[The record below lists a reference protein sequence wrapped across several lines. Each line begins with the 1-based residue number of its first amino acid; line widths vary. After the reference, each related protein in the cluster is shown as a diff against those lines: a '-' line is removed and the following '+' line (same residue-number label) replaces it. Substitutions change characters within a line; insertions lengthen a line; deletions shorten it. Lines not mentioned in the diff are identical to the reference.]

1 MDQNVNYI
9 KVMIDSLRKK
19 VSILDEIININ
30 NQQAKIIV
38 DVKKNMVEYEA
49 SIDQKQI
56 LIDEL
61 NLLDDG
67 FQALYNRIQEE
78 IISNSTSHKEEIK
91 EMQKLISIITDK
103 SVEIQSGE
111 EKNRQVIAQQFALLK
126 RQVKGFKENRKIANQ
141 YYNTM
146 QKIDYITP
154 QFLDKK
160 K

>member
-49 SIDQKQI
+49 SIDQKQM

-78 IISNSTSHKEEIK
+78 IISNSTSHKEEVK

-126 RQVKGFKENRKIANQ
+126 REVKEFKENRKIANK
-141 YYNTM
+141 YYSTM

>member
-49 SIDQKQI
+49 SIDQKQM

-61 NLLDDG
+61 NKLDDG

-78 IISNSTSHKEEIK
+78 IISNSNSHKEEIK

-126 RQVKGFKENRKIANQ
+126 REVKGFKENRKIANK

-146 QKIDYITP
+146 QRIDYITP

>member
-19 VSILDEIININ
+19 VSVLDEIININ

-38 DVKKNMVEYEA
+38 DIKKNMVEYEA
-49 SIDQKQI
+49 SIDQKQM

-78 IISNSTSHKEEIK
+78 IVSNSNSHKEEIK

-103 SVEIQSGE
+103 SVEIQAGE

-126 RQVKGFKENRKIANQ
+126 REVKGFKENRKIANK